1 MTVDCQIMMVN
12 FTENQAVMTTK
23 LSKICLDLGWQHTE
37 LKIEVVDQA
46 KLAALL
52 DRSKTQL

>member
-1 MTVDCQIMMVN
+1 MMVN